1 MPRRQRTQPHLL
13 RKRPE
18 SPARARPLP
27 PRERRAPEM
36 PVEPNTDALTT
47 RDAAIAEALAKPVT
61 PAPPPTPYIR
71 RQPAASSSVP
81 PASATATRAA
91 QPVTTRANR
100 FANTDYGYVLNELK
114 RIALTGGGIVI
125 LLLILS
131 RVIH

>member
-18 SPARARPLP
+18 SPTRAKPAA
-27 PRERRAPEM
+27 PRERRLPATTAAPDA
-36 PVEPNTDALTT
+36 DALTT

-61 PAPPPTPYIR
+61 PAPPPAPYIR
-71 RQPAASSSVP
+71 RQPVASTTAAAP
-81 PASATATRAA
+81 AA
-91 QPVTTRANR
+91 QPAVTRANR

-114 RIALTGGGIVI
+114 RIAITGSGIVI